1 MAISATSGVVSSID
15 YETLIKQ
22 LVSIKRQS
30 VTALNKD
37 RSVFENSKTAFESLR
52 EKVAALNAAAED
64 LKSATGFN
72 VFNAEVTNSAILDV
86 KATSSASYGTYEVRV
101 DAIAKAHKMA
111 ADGVAA
117 DTAVVA
123 SGAGSFSFQVGA
135 GAVQTVSV
143 DATTTLAS
151 LKDSINNLNAGVTAS
166 VVNDGSPANPY
177 RLIISSDT
185 TGTANAVTIT
195 QNDTTLLFSTTLQAA
210 QDASVNVD
218 GLTYTRSTN
227 SISDIITGVTLD
239 LKSADAVNSL
249 TLSVSRDTGEIS
261 KRIQAFVD
269 GYNGVVDYIK
279 SKNRYDSETKTAGEF
294 FGDSVARSIWEDMR
308 RMMTSAVSGLPGDMN
323 RLLHIG
329 ITSDSEGRMK
339 IDSTELSDAL
349 SAGFDDVVALFKDDP
364 AGSKGFGGLIYDLT
378 HSINDIVDGRI
389 KNKQD
394 GLSSGIRRID
404 RDILEKEGELALY
417 EENLRAQFMGLETM
431 LASLKSQSSFLLN
444 LG

>member
-1 MAISATSGVVSSID
+1 MTISATSGVVSGID
-15 YETLIKQ
+15 YEGLITQ

-37 RSVFENSKTAFESLR
+37 KSVFENSKTAFESLSK
-52 EKVAALNAAAED
+52 KVAAFNAAAEE

-72 VFNAEVTNSAILDV
+72 VFNAAVTNSAILDA
-86 KATSSASYGTYEVRV
+86 KATSNASYGTYEVRV

-123 SGAGSFSFQVGA
+123 SGAGSFSFQAGG

-177 RLIISSDT
+177 RLIISSNT

-227 SISDIITGVTLD
+227 NISDIITGVTLD
-239 LKSADAVNSL
+239 LKSADAVNPL
-249 TLSVSRDTGEIS
+249 TLSVSRDTDEIT

-294 FGDSVARSIWEDMR
+294 FGDSVARSI
-308 RMMTSAVSGLPGDMN
+308 
-323 RLLHIG
+323 
-329 ITSDSEGRMK
+329 
-339 IDSTELSDAL
+339 
-349 SAGFDDVVALFKDDP
+349 
-364 AGSKGFGGLIYDLT
+364 
-378 HSINDIVDGRI
+378 
-389 KNKQD
+389 
-394 GLSSGIRRID
+394 
-404 RDILEKEGELALY
+404 
-417 EENLRAQFMGLETM
+417 
-431 LASLKSQSSFLLN
+431 
-444 LG
+444 